1 MTNVVAD
8 LIARIE
14 ERRTETKNPCKNY
27 STEAKAESVAKR
39 FSKEFAAHF
48 AVAKTQQPCRY
59 VVAFDQ
65 AWGKWIVGFDLTELM
80 SRKTSTGGYV
90 GVAARA
96 GFFSY

>member
-80 SRKTSTGGYV
+80 GRKTSTGGYV
-90 GVAARA
+90 GVAAQA